1 MPLPRVCLTACRM
14 EAREFL
20 DFGLKINEDDEFR
33 LDFLKP
39 LLEKQLETPAR
50 EALMRAFKRRKSR
63 RIHYVAVEHSEHLL
77 ALCKKWNAIGS
88 GVGASVKRRE
98 VYEEFLC
105 GEAEWDEVKAAGGKI
120 EPFDAE
126 MRVIAGETA
135 PGGETDPI
143 RVLRVLLLVQDLTR
157 QLCEKDSL
165 GQKRPQRDWRL
176 TATLITHW
184 DLD

>member
-1 MPLPRVCLTACRM
+1 MD
-14 EAREFL
+14 AREFL
-20 DFGLKINEDDEFR
+20 DFGLKLNEDDEFR

-39 LLEKQLETPAR
+39 LLDKQPESPAR
-50 EALMRAFKRRKSR
+50 DALMRAFKRRKSR
-63 RIHYVAVEHSEHLL
+63 RMHYIAINDPDSLL
-77 ALCKKWNAIGS
+77 ALCKKWNSLGAGIGP
-88 GVGASVKRRE
+88 AQKRRE
-98 VYEEFLC
+98 CYEEYLC
-105 GEAEWDEVKAAGGKI
+105 GEADIEELRAAGPKI

-126 MRVIAGETA
+126 LRAWAGA
-135 PGGETDPI
+135 QDDNMLAI
-143 RVLRVLLLVQDLTR
+143 RVLLLVQELTR

>member
-1 MPLPRVCLTACRM
+1 M

-39 LLEKQLETPAR
+39 QLEKQPESPAR

-63 RIHYVAVEHSEHLL
+63 RIHYVAVEHSEQLL
-77 ALCKKWNAIGS
+77 ALCKKWNAIGAAL
-88 GVGASVKRRE
+88 GPAVKRRE
-98 VYEEFLC
+98 IYEEFLC
-105 GEAEWDEVKAAGGKI
+105 GEASWDEVKAAGGKL
-120 EPFDAE
+120 EPFDTDVRA
-126 MRVIAGETA
+126 IAGENA
-135 PGGETDPI
+135 DQI

-176 TATLITHW
+176 TPTLITHW

>member
-1 MPLPRVCLTACRM
+1 MD
-14 EAREFL
+14 AREFL

-39 LLEKQLETPAR
+39 LLDKQPESTSHD
-50 EALMRAFKRRKSR
+50 ALMRAFKRRKSR
-63 RIHYVAVEHSEHLL
+63 RTHYIAVNDADTLL
-77 ALCKKWNAIGS
+77 ALCKKWNSLGA
-88 GVGASVKRRE
+88 GVGASQKRRE
-98 VYEEFLC
+98 CYEEYLC
-105 GEAEWDEVKAAGGKI
+105 GEADIEEVRSIGPKI

-126 MRVIAGETA
+126 IRTWLKEKEGSDGSDNIRVI
-135 PGGETDPI
+135 
-143 RVLRVLLLVQDLTR
+143 RVLLLIQDLTR

-176 TATLITHW
+176 TPTLITHW